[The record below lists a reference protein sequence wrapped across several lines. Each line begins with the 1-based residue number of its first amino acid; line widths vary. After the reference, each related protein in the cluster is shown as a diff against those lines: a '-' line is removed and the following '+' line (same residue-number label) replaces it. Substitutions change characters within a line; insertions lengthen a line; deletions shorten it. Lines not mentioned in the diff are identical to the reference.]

1 MREMLKRLDEAPE
14 GKRKEFKDVKRF
26 AKALAR
32 LSGVEFF
39 PCLYGPGKGAMCA
52 TIAARTQAGTALFM
66 VALPG
71 TRMTIFSVRRAAVP
85 GRQLMAEVATTDA
98 QECVQ
103 RLKAVHA
110 GLDEVGA
117 LLGDE
122 LAVEA
127 CGLKWALKPIGQP
140 PKDPEDMRQKSSS
153 SLDPAMEARVKAAL
167 AKQLAKERA
176 EGGDAQPEV
185 PPENAPAGSDFDTLL
200 AKVREAGDEP
210 TVTESGLAY
219 VDAAQGEG
227 DPPGPGAK
235 VRVNYAGRLADG
247 TEFDSSA
254 SHGGPI
260 EFRLDGV
267 IPAWTE
273 GVGSMRPGGKRRL
286 LVPPPLGYGERGF
299 PPKIPPNAALDFDV
313 ELLDVVD

>member
-14 GKRKEFKDVKRF
+14 GKRKEFKDIKRF
-26 AKALAR
+26 IKALAR

-52 TIAARTQAGTALFM
+52 TIAAKTQAGTALFM

-71 TRMTIFSVRRAAVP
+71 MRMTIFSVRRAALP
-85 GRQLMAEVATTDA
+85 GRQLIAEIATADA
-98 QECVQ
+98 QECV
-103 RLKAVHA
+103 RHLKAVHTE
-110 GLDEVGA
+110 LDEVGA
-117 LLGDE
+117 LLGEE

-127 CGLKWALKPIGQP
+127 CGLKWALRPIGQP
-140 PKDPEDMRQKSSS
+140 PKDPEDMQQKSSS
-153 SLDPAMEARVKAAL
+153 GLDPAMEARVKAAL

-176 EGGDAQPEV
+176 EGDAQPEV
-185 PPENAPAGSDFDTLL
+185 PPETVPAGPDFDALL
-200 AKVREAGDEP
+200 AKVREAGEEP

-219 VDAAQGEG
+219 VDTAEGEG
-227 DPPGPGAK
+227 DPPGLGAK

-260 EFRLDGV
+260 EFRLDSV

-313 ELLDVVD
+313 ELLGVVG